1 MEGLVDGSLR
11 VEREASINLSGD
23 LSGDDLEDLLAELN
37 QETVKGGVDLLVD
50 VAALFILLDEYS
62 NMENKMQK
70 AQG

>member
-1 MEGLVDGSLR
+1 MEGLVDGSLG

-23 LSGDDLEDLLAELN
+23 LSGGDLEDLLAELN

>member
-1 MEGLVDGSLR
+1 MEGLVDGSLG